1 MPTRSEGA
9 LAEERR
15 EGTPQKRRF
24 PPVAAMAMVS
34 QEQLQA
40 VIAEMDGKIASA
52 VSAVE
57 QRMTV
62 STQGIVTQIDTT
74 HRSMMDAIDGAVTSA
89 IAEQT
94 ASTLDRVDKAV
105 TAKLEELQ
113 KRVDSLLEDTRV
125 AFVTE
130 RAEVKAQVDNL
141 EAKLLAVGDGNLDR
155 IGAKLVELD
164 SQDTTR
170 AALLG
175 KMFQDGQKMMQE
187 QLAVHETE
195 LYRINGDIGVRVTT
209 LETKVAG
216 AEQAFINLGPGA
228 SGGPPGGGRGARLRI
243 PDPGAWKLDVFKA
256 KEDGFQSWRD
266 VFELQVGSVW
276 LGLDALLTKVR
287 ETETVDSE
295 QNFIRLRNE
304 VSPVP
309 EGNNEADW
317 SYGFLR
323 QKLYT
328 IIYMHLGV
336 EPRKAIEL
344 SEKCGFKAYRLLHK

>member
-9 LAEERR
+9 LAEDRR

-125 AFVTE
+125 AFD
-130 RAEVKAQVDNL
+130 RAR
-141 EAKLLAVGDGNLDR
+141 G
-155 IGAKLVELD
+155 
-164 SQDTTR
+164 SQ
-170 AALLG
+170 
-175 KMFQDGQKMMQE
+175 
-187 QLAVHETE
+187 
-195 LYRINGDIGVRVTT
+195 
-209 LETKVAG
+209 
-216 AEQAFINLGPGA
+216 GPG
-228 SGGPPGGGRGARLRI
+228 
-243 PDPGAWKLDVFKA
+243 
-256 KEDGFQSWRD
+256 
-266 VFELQVGSVW
+266 
-276 LGLDALLTKVR
+276 
-287 ETETVDSE
+287 
-295 QNFIRLRNE
+295 
-304 VSPVP
+304 
-309 EGNNEADW
+309 
-317 SYGFLR
+317 
-323 QKLYT
+323 
-328 IIYMHLGV
+328 
-336 EPRKAIEL
+336 
-344 SEKCGFKAYRLLHK
+344 